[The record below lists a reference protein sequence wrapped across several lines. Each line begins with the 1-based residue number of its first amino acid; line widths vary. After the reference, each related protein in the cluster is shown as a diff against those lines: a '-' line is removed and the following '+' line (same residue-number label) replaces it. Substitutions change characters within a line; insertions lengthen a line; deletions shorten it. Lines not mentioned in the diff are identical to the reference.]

1 MEGSRIPGF
10 NKLSRSERAKKIGLS
25 NEGIKVLEEGLS
37 LEQAE
42 RMVENVV
49 GTIRIP
55 LGVAANFLINDKDYF
70 IPMATE
76 ESSVVAAASNA
87 ARIARVLGGFK
98 TESTKPVMIGQ
109 IQLLDVDLN
118 KTEKTILEKK
128 KELIELANKQDK
140 ILVEHGGG
148 AVDIKIKKL
157 NTKRGKML
165 VVYLLVD
172 VRDAM
177 GANAVNTMCE
187 AVGRYLEEKMEGRT
201 CLKIVS
207 NYATERV
214 VKATAVFEKESLGGE
229 KAVEAILDAQELAIN
244 DVYRTVT
251 HNKGIMNGI
260 DAVALATGNDWRAV
274 EAGAHAYAARSGRYL
289 PLSRW
294 EQSPEG
300 DLLGSIE
307 LPLALGTVG
316 GATRVHPQA
325 RVALKVL
332 GVANARELAQVVAAV
347 GLAQNLA
354 ALRALAMEGI
364 QRGHMRLHA
373 RQVAMAAGAI
383 GDDVERVVAR
393 LLAEGVVRIDRAQ
406 AILAEETKSTT
417 QDSR

>member
-251 HNKGIMNGI
+251 HNKGIMN
-260 DAVALATGNDWRAV
+260 AVAVATGNDFRAI
-274 EAGAHAYAARSGRYL
+274 EAGVHAYASRTGEYL
-289 PLSRW
+289 PLTCYSKDKNGNLVGVL
-294 EQSPEG
+294 E
-300 DLLGSIE
+300 I
-307 LPLALGTVG
+307 PLAVGIVG
-316 GATRVHPQA
+316 GATRTNPTA
-325 RVALKVL
+325 KTALEILKVKS
-332 GVANARELAQVVAAV
+332 ASELAEVMASV

-354 ALRALAMEGI
+354 ALKALATEGI
-364 QRGHMRLHA
+364 QKGHMRLHA
-373 RQVAMAAGAI
+373 RNIAVTAGAKGI
-383 GDDVERVVAR
+383 GIDEIAERMIKECNIKVERAR
-393 LLAEGVVRIDRAQ
+393 ELL
-406 AILAEETKSTT
+406 K
-417 QDSR
+417 